1 MRPVGRGDHDQ
12 VDSPVEQLIHAAN
25 ECDIGIARV
34 WRATALHD
42 GRKAETL
49 DHTNHRCV
57 EYLAREAETD
67 QSDIEHEG
75 DCTRT
80 AQLRHG
86 SRSTGSSSTRLSCRT
101 GW

>member
-1 MRPVGRGDHDQ
+1 MRRVGRGDDDQ

-67 QSDIEHEG
+67 QSEIEHEG
-75 DCTRT
+75 RLYKDRAASPRRSEYRAAQHT
-80 AQLRHG
+80 AK
-86 SRSTGSSSTRLSCRT
+86 S
-101 GW
+101 